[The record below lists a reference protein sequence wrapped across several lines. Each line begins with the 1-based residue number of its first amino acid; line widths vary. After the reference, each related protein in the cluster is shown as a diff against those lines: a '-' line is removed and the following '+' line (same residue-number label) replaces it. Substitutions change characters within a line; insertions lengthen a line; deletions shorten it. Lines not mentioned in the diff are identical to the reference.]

1 MNAIGDV
8 TWLEAD
14 ERVIVVPSTS
24 AGERIDRFLANVFP
38 DLSRAQVQRLIEQG
52 LVLYDGRL
60 TRASQSIRPGIAIQV
75 TIPPP
80 IPTELVPEPI
90 PLDVVYE
97 DADIAVINKP
107 AGMVVHPAPGHAR
120 GTLVNALLARY
131 PDLAIGG
138 EVRPGIVHRLD
149 RDTSGLLVI
158 ARHDHAMRD
167 LIAQQQ
173 ARRMRK
179 LYLALVVGRPP
190 ESGTIDA
197 PIGRDPRDRLR
208 MAVVPDGRPARTHY
222 RLLATFGDYSLLE
235 VQLETGRTHQIR
247 VHMRYLGYPI
257 VGDPVYGPRRSHGHL
272 SRQFLH
278 ASKLGLFHPRDG
290 QWREYTAP
298 LPTDLA
304 TVLRQLSEK
313 ASRR

>member
-1 MNAIGDV
+1 MSDTSELEWFDV
-8 TWLEAD
+8 D
-14 ERVIVVPSTS
+14 ERIVVVPPT
-24 AGERIDRFLANVFP
+24 ALGERIDRFLAVTLP
-38 DLSRAQVQRLIEQG
+38 DLSRAQVQRLIAQG
-52 LVLYDGRL
+52 LVLYAGRP
-60 TRASQSIRPGIAIQV
+60 TRASQSIRPGVVIQV
-75 TIPPP
+75 TVPPP
-80 IPTELVPEPI
+80 TPTELVAEPI

-107 AGMVVHPAPGHAR
+107 AGMVVHPAPGHPR

-131 PDLAIGG
+131 PDLAVGG

-158 ARHDHAMRD
+158 ARHDAALRA
-167 LIAQQQ
+167 LIEQQQ

-179 LYLALVVGRPP
+179 IYQALVVGRPP
-190 ESGTIDA
+190 ATGTIDA

-208 MAVVPDGRPARTHY
+208 MAVVNDGRPARTHY
-222 RLLATFGDYSLLE
+222 RVLATFDNYSLLE

-247 VHMRYLGYPI
+247 VHLRYIGYPI
-257 VGDPVYGPRRSHGHL
+257 VGDPVYGTRRSHLHL

-278 ASKLGLFHPRDG
+278 ASRLGLFHPRDN

-298 LPTDLA
+298 LPPDLSS
-304 TVLRQLSEK
+304 VLNHLQSIVSRQ
-313 ASRR
+313 